1 MKNLFN
7 FSPIN
12 RKTYWLGIV
21 PFLFIYILTV
31 VSVHVYGKDLLESG
45 AFLTVFLVCW
55 IWAIFL
61 TMKRL
66 KDCGWPWW
74 SIFIPIINI
83 CALVFALF
91 AKTKKKETTIFEH
104 GVPRKLWVDPR
115 K

>member
-1 MKNLFN
+1 
-7 FSPIN
+7 
-12 RKTYWLGIV
+12 
-21 PFLFIYILTV
+21 
-31 VSVHVYGKDLLESG
+31 
-45 AFLTVFLVCW
+45 
-55 IWAIFL
+55 
-61 TMKRL
+61 MKRL